1 MKKILAPV
9 LLIIF
14 LLPVPGLV
22 LGEEVTFDGLVYREG
37 LFYKNSA
44 DVSFTGIVT
53 KGGQQWTFKDGKAE
67 GPYVPYHDNGEL
79 SSKGA
84 YKNGERDGPWGTYHI
99 SGKLMIKETLK
110 NGEREGPWEYYFVN
124 GRLREKGTY
133 KNGKREGVWVD
144 YDKNGTVNETLT
156 GTYKNGVKVD

>member
-1 MKKILAPV
+1 MKQILASI
-9 LLIIF
+9 LLIVF
-14 LLPVPGLV
+14 LLPVPVSV

-37 LFYKNSA
+37 LFYKNST

-67 GPYVPYHDNGEL
+67 GPYVSYHDNGEL

-84 YKNGERDGPWGTYHI
+84 YKNGERDGPWVTYHI

-110 NGEREGPWEYYFVN
+110 NGEKDGPWEYYFVN

-144 YDKNGTVNETLT
+144 YDKNGTVNKTLT

>member
-1 MKKILAPV
+1 MKRILAPILLIV
-9 LLIIF
+9 LL
-14 LLPVPGLV
+14 LPAPVLV

-37 LFYKNSA
+37 LFYKSSA
-44 DVSFTGIVT
+44 DVPFTGIVT

-67 GPYVPYHDNGEL
+67 GPYVSYHDNGEL
-79 SSKGA
+79 SSKGT
-84 YKNGERDGPWGTYHI
+84 YKNGERDGPWVTYHI
-99 SGKLMIKETLK
+99 SGKLLLKETLK